1 MFSSTIAVKSTV
13 LAAAVAAALGVAG
26 CTDTASDTATSP
38 TTSGST
44 GMSGS
49 MPGMDHGGSSAS
61 AAPSATRSDFN
72 DADVMFLQMM
82 YPHHAQA
89 VDMAKLVPGR
99 SQNQQVIT
107 LAQNIEKAQDPEMT
121 QMTDLLASFG
131 KPAPSA
137 EMSGHNMPG
146 MGGMPGMMSAE
157 QMNTLTGLSGTGFD
171 QMWLQM
177 MIDHHAGAIDMSNTE
192 LRDGTNPDAKKLAQ
206 AIIANQQAE
215 ITQMRGMLGQS

>member
-13 LAAAVAAALGVAG
+13 VAAAVAAALAVAG
-26 CTDTASDTATSP
+26 CTDTASDTSTSP
-38 TTSGST
+38 TTSSSA

-61 AAPSATRSDFN
+61 AAPSATRTDFN
-72 DADVMFLQMM
+72 EADVMFLQMM

-89 VDMAKLVPGR
+89 IDMAKLVPGR

-107 LAQNIEKAQDPEMT
+107 LAQNIEKAQGPEMT
-121 QMTDLLASFG
+121 QMTGLLASFG

-137 EMSGHNMPG
+137 EMSGHDMPG

-157 QMNTLTGLSGTGFD
+157 QMNNLKGLSGKAFD
-171 QMWLQM
+171 QAWLQM
-177 MIDHHAGAIDMSNTE
+177 MIDHHTGAITMSDTE
-192 LRDGTNPDAKKLAQ
+192 LRDGSNPDVKKMAE
-206 AIIANQQAE
+206 AITANQQAE
-215 ITQMRGMLGQS
+215 ITQMRGMLGQG

>member
-1 MFSSTIAVKSTV
+1 MFSSTTAVKSTV
-13 LAAAVAAALGVAG
+13 LAAAVAAALTVSG
-26 CTDTASDTATSP
+26 CTDTASDTAASP
-38 TTSGST
+38 TVSSST

-61 AAPSATRSDFN
+61 AAPSATRTDFN

-89 VDMAKLVPGR
+89 VDMAKLVPSR
-99 SQNQQVIT
+99 SQNQQVLT
-107 LAQNIEKAQDPEMT
+107 LAQNIEKAQGPEMT
-121 QMTDLLASFG
+121 QMTGMLASFG

-137 EMSGHNMPG
+137 EMGDHDMPG

-157 QMNTLTGLSGTGFD
+157 QMNNLTGLSGKAFD
-171 QMWLQM
+171 QVWLQM
-177 MIDHHAGAIDMSNTE
+177 MIDHHTGAIDMSNTE

-215 ITQMRGMLGQS
+215 ITQMRGMLG

>member
-1 MFSSTIAVKSTV
+1 MFSSTISAKPIV
-13 LAAAVAAALGVAG
+13 LAAAVAAALVVAG

-38 TTSGST
+38 TASST
-44 GMSGS
+44 AMSGP

-61 AAPSATRSDFN
+61 APPSATRSDFN

-89 VDMAKLVPGR
+89 VDMAKLVPSR

-107 LAQNIEKAQDPEMT
+107 LAQNIEKAQAPEMK
-121 QMTDLLASFG
+121 QMTALLTSFG

-137 EMSGHNMPG
+137 EMSGHDMPG

-157 QMNTLTGLSGTGFD
+157 QMNDLTGLSGKAFD

-177 MIDHHAGAIDMSNTE
+177 MIDHHSGAVDMSNTE
-192 LRDGTNPDAKKLAQ
+192 LRDGTNADTKKLAQ